1 MEQLRLCSQCGES
14 KTTTANS
21 YYYRGQWVCSRECG
35 HAAEDGPARH
45 GCERGRTH
53 YAKKRRLLREH
64 RRNMRIM
71 DELIEEHGLSS
82 ELDERLD
89 DETGNTN
96 FWLGDDSEM
105 DESSDQEDPEAILRL
120 QLQQLRQEAKDK
132 QAFLEAAQLIVA
144 SRAVATAL
152 ERARMQLEDL
162 RGLR

>member
-21 YYYRGQWVCSRECG
+21 YYYRGGWVCSRECG
-35 HAAEDGPARH
+35 HAAEDGPAGH

-71 DELIEEHGLSS
+71 DEVIEEHGLAD
-82 ELDERLD
+82 ELDARLD

-96 FWLGDDSEM
+96 FWLGHDSEM

-120 QLQQLRQEAKDK
+120 QLQQEANDK
-132 QAFLEAAQLIVA
+132 QAFLEAAQLMGA
-144 SRAVATAL
+144 SRAIATDM

-162 RGLR
+162 CGLR